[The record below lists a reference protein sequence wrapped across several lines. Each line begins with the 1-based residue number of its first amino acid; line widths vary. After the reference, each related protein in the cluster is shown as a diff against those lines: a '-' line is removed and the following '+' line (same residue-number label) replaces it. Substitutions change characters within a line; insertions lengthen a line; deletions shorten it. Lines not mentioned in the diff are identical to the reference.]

1 MRRKNEEQD
10 ARQDYESSRGNVDGP
25 GFGVLEPTAH
35 AKDGISKKVL
45 PISAHILSAGF
56 WSNSRVWPRI
66 CSSVTESWGRG
77 NGLEFLPA
85 LHVAIRCILSLI
97 ASPRQQ
103 ETGPERPRRQGGSLP
118 GILVASVQ
126 VHSQSFVLCRF
137 PLLVQ
142 WTNTVG
148 HAALGVVAVRTGVGR
163 GAIESFG
170 CGHFGSARRRGM
182 LVSCVSAR
190 RSRLG
195 LNTMSYDVSSDC
207 CGAGFL

>member
-10 ARQDYESSRGNVDGP
+10 ARQYDKSSRGNVDRP

-35 AKDGISKKVL
+35 AKDGIPKKVL
-45 PISAHILSAGF
+45 PISAHILSTGF
-56 WSNSRVWPRI
+56 RSNSRVWPWI
-66 CSSVTESWGRG
+66 GSSVTESWGRG
-77 NGLEFLPA
+77 NGLQLLPP

-103 ETGPERPRRQGGSLP
+103 ETGPKRPRCQGGSLA
-118 GILVASVQ
+118 GILVAFVQ
-126 VHSQSFVLCRF
+126 VHSQSLVLRRF

-142 WTNTVG
+142 RTNTVG
-148 HAALGVVAVRTGVGR
+148 DATLGVVAVGTGVGR
-163 GAIESFG
+163 GTVESFG

-195 LNTMSYDVSSDC
+195 LNTMSYDISSDG